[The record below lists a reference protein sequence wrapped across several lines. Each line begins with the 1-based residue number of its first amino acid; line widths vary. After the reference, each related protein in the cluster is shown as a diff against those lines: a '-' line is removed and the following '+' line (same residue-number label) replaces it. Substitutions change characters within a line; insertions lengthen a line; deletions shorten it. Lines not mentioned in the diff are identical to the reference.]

1 MGAAGSITEADLR
14 SGGSI
19 SVPQDRLD
27 RNALV
32 SLVGGAFDETKYE
45 ALKDAD
51 GCVTREQVLEAISF
65 VAAEQALLSVSLTP
79 SGAKS
84 DAVRAP
90 DAAAT
95 SAATSAATTSASPAS
110 ASPAS
115 ASVTFDTAAAAGTA
129 GTEPPPPAAATR
141 APTLAATKRPP
152 SQRRLQVHAGA
163 GAGGAAEGEAE
174 GEAGGA
180 AGEQGLSA
188 ERMEALAA
196 LVIEEVR

>member
-95 SAATSAATTSASPAS
+95 SAATTS

-163 GAGGAAEGEAE
+163 GAGGAAEGEAG
-174 GEAGGA
+174 GE

>member
-110 ASPAS
+110 AS
-115 ASVTFDTAAAAGTA
+115 VTFDTAAAAGTA

-163 GAGGAAEGEAE
+163 GAGGAAEGEAG